1 MATATPIDTPDV
13 ESVGAVDDPPELESA
28 GGVESLGVWTALPS
42 AVACAFACAE
52 LRSENRPPATMT
64 MPSTTARATAVTRL
78 IATAAAT
85 DTPPLD
91 VFASGVF
98 AASPVPLPP
107 LFNDVPFAN
116 ERSCETW
123 SLTPFDAC
131 PVESEG
137 AAAPDASCGAP
148 AADAFAVAEVSEDPF
163 AEIVTEPTAVTSRE
177 SRASAMWL
185 AMVSASE
192 TPIAAVLPCA
202 EPSALVLA
210 EAVWSALALNAPL
223 MSSGAPTPTVASVV
237 MFERAIATDGT
248 IATLPPAAPVLAC
261 VVM

>member
-1 MATATPIDTPDV
+1 MDTPLD
-13 ESVGAVDDPPELESA
+13 ELESLGA
-28 GGVESLGVWTALPS
+28 PDAPPPLESPGPLESLGACTALPS

-85 DTPPLD
+85 DTPPDD
-91 VFASGVF
+91 VLASGVF
-98 AASPVPLPP
+98 AVSPVPLPP
-107 LFNDVPFAN
+107 LPIEVWSAN

-148 AADAFAVAEVSEDPF
+148 AAEAFAVAEVSERPF
-163 AEIVTEPTAVTSRE
+163 AAIVTEPTAVTSRE

-185 AMVSASE
+185 AMVSASD
-192 TPIAAVLPCA
+192 TPIAA
-202 EPSALVLA
+202 
-210 EAVWSALALNAPL
+210 
-223 MSSGAPTPTVASVV
+223 
-237 MFERAIATDGT
+237 D
-248 IATLPPAAPVLAC
+248 
-261 VVM
+261 